1 MAMKGAVWLRLEILT
16 ISFLI
21 CHSSGCYVLM
31 PTGSGGGNKT
41 PAGKRGERS
50 LRKLSKRIL
59 AGSIALAI
67 GLAPHLAAAAGLI
80 RDAEIE
86 RTLRAMTA
94 PIFQAAGYR
103 PDSIDLYILN
113 DRTLNAFVANGNNMF
128 LHTGLL
134 QTLETPEELLAV
146 IAHETGHIAGGHQT
160 RRQINIRNA
169 RGPSLL
175 GLLVGIAAMA
185 AGAGEAGIAV
195 IGGSQSVIQRTF
207 LRYNR
212 GEEASADQA
221 ALDYL
226 ARAEVDPVGL
236 LKLLA
241 RFRGQEVFNLGNIDP
256 FILTHPLSTER
267 MQLIERRVAQA
278 AKHQYPANPER
289 DYWHSRMRAKLIGYL
304 DSPERVLDRLEGK
317 PETEEVLYTKAVALY
332 RLPVMREAVAATGRL
347 IALRPDDPFYIELKG
362 QILFETG
369 HPDQA
374 VPLYRQAVKLAPG
387 EPLLEAGLGR
397 ALLALDQPEAD
408 AEALEVLQNARRR
421 DLGDAVA
428 LRALA
433 TAYSRA
439 GNEGMARL
447 ATAERYALAGNIKDA
462 MLHARR
468 AASVLP
474 EGSPGWLRA
483 QDILSLKTE

>member
-1 MAMKGAVWLRLEILT
+1 MRQLPK
-16 ISFLI
+16 
-21 CHSSGCYVLM
+21 H
-31 PTGSGGGNKT
+31 
-41 PAGKRGERS
+41 
-50 LRKLSKRIL
+50 IL
-59 AGSIALAI
+59 AGSIALAL
-67 GLAPHLAAAAGLI
+67 GLVAQPAAAGGLI

-86 RTLRAMTA
+86 RTLGAMTA
-94 PIFQAAGYR
+94 PIFQAAGF
-103 PDSIDLYILN
+103 PPGGIDLYILN
-113 DRTLNAFVANGNNMF
+113 DRSLNAFVANGNNMF

-146 IAHETGHIAGGHQT
+146 IAHETGHIAGGHQA

-175 GLLVGIAAMA
+175 GLLVGIAA
-185 AGAGEAGIAV
+185 GAGGGGGAATAV
-195 IGGSQSVIQRTF
+195 IAGSQSAIQRTL

-212 GEEASADQA
+212 GEEAAADQA

-226 ARAEVDPVGL
+226 ARARVDPAGL
-236 LKLLA
+236 LKLLG

-267 MQLIERRVAQA
+267 MQLVERRVAEA
-278 AKHQYPANPER
+278 ATRQYPADPER
-289 DYWHSRMRAKLIGYL
+289 EYWHGRMRAKLIGYL
-304 DSPERVLDRLEGK
+304 DNPERVLDRLEGE

-332 RLPVMREAVAATGRL
+332 RLPAMSEAIAATDRL

-369 HPDQA
+369 HAEQA
-374 VPLYRQAVKLAPG
+374 VPLYRQAVRLAPG

-397 ALLALDQPEAD
+397 ALLSLNRPEAD

-421 DLGDAVA
+421 DLGDAAA

-439 GNEGMARL
+439 GDQGMAAL
-447 ATAERYALAGNIKDA
+447 ATAERYALKGSIKDA

-468 AASVLP
+468 AAAALP

-483 QDILSLKTE
+483 QDILSLEIE

>member
-1 MAMKGAVWLRLEILT
+1 MRQ
-16 ISFLI
+16 
-21 CHSSGCYVLM
+21 
-31 PTGSGGGNKT
+31 
-41 PAGKRGERS
+41 
-50 LRKLSKRIL
+50 LSKRIL
-59 AGSIALAI
+59 AGSIALAL
-67 GLAPHLAAAAGLI
+67 GLAPQAAAAGGLI

-86 RTLRAMTA
+86 RTLREMTT

-103 PDSIDLYILN
+103 PDSIDLYIIN
-113 DRTLNAFVANGNNMF
+113 DSTLNAFVANGNNMF

-146 IAHETGHIAGGHQT
+146 IAHETGHIAGGHQI
-160 RRQINIRNA
+160 RRQINVRNA

-175 GLLVGIAAMA
+175 GLLVGIAAGVAGGGGA
-185 AGAGEAGIAV
+185 AGTAIIA
-195 IGGSQSVIQRTF
+195 GSQSVIQRTF

-212 GEEASADQA
+212 GEEAAADQA

-226 ARAEVDPVGL
+226 ARAQVDPSGL
-236 LKLLA
+236 LKLFA

-278 AKHQYPANPER
+278 ATRKYPANPER
-289 DYWHSRMRAKLIGYL
+289 DYWHGRMRAKLIGYL
-304 DSPERVLDRLEGK
+304 DSPERVLNRLEGQ
-317 PETEEVLYTKAVALY
+317 PETEEVLYTKALALY
-332 RLPVMREAVAATGRL
+332 RLPALREAVAATDRL

-369 HPDQA
+369 QAEQA
-374 VPLYRQAVKLAPG
+374 VPLYRQAVRLAPG

-397 ALLALDQPEAD
+397 ALLSLNRPEAD

-439 GNEGMARL
+439 GNQGMAGL
-447 ATAERYALAGNIKDA
+447 ATAERYALTGHVKDA

-468 AASVLP
+468 AASALP

-483 QDILSLKTE
+483 QDILSLETE

>member
-1 MAMKGAVWLRLEILT
+1 MRQLPK
-16 ISFLI
+16 
-21 CHSSGCYVLM
+21 H
-31 PTGSGGGNKT
+31 
-41 PAGKRGERS
+41 
-50 LRKLSKRIL
+50 IL
-59 AGSIALAI
+59 AGSIALAL
-67 GLAPHLAAAAGLI
+67 GLLPQLATAAGLI

-86 RTLRAMTA
+86 RTLKAMIA
-94 PIFQAAGYR
+94 PIFQAAGYP
-103 PDSIDLYILN
+103 PDGIDLYIIN
-113 DRTLNAFVANGNNMF
+113 DRSLNAFVANGNNMF

-146 IAHETGHIAGGHQT
+146 VAHETGHIAGGHQA

-175 GLLVGIAAMA
+175 GLLVGIAAGV
-185 AGAGEAGIAV
+185 AGGGEAGVAV
-195 IGGSQSVIQRTF
+195 FAGSQSVIQRTF

-212 GEEASADQA
+212 GEEAAADQA

-226 ARAEVDPVGL
+226 ARARVDPIGL
-236 LKLLA
+236 QKLLA

-256 FILTHPLSTER
+256 FVLTHPLSTER
-267 MQLIERRVAQA
+267 MQLVERRVAEA
-278 AKHQYPANPER
+278 ATRQYPADPER
-289 DYWHSRMRAKLIGYL
+289 EYWHGRMRAKLIGFL
-304 DSPERVLDRLEGK
+304 DSPERVLDRLEGE

-332 RLPVMREAVAATGRL
+332 RLPAMPEAVAATDRL

-369 HPDQA
+369 QAEQA
-374 VPLYRQAVKLAPG
+374 VPLYRQAVRLAPG

-397 ALLALDQPEAD
+397 ALLSLNRPEAD

-421 DLGDAVA
+421 DLGDAAA

-439 GNEGMARL
+439 GDQGMAGL
-447 ATAERYALAGNIKDA
+447 ATAERYALTGNIKDA

-468 AASVLP
+468 AASALP